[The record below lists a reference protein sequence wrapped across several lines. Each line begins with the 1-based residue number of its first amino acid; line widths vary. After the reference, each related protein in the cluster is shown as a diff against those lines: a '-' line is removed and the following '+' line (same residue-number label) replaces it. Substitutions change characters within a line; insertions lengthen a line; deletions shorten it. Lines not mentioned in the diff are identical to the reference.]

1 MSVVVFVHLKSTCL
15 DVIVI
20 KNVFVINPVTFGLAE
35 SVIHGTKKIVSA
47 YLFLSNTEH
56 PSVQKQLIC

>member
-35 SVIHGTKKIVSA
+35 SVIHGTKKNSFNIFILV
-47 YLFLSNTEH
+47 
-56 PSVQKQLIC
+56 